1 MHTRTQ
7 CLIKVAAT
15 LAPQVNVGKTCN
27 ICDTLT
33 SSKILRAGMER
44 VPEEGGGAVMM
55 VTPKASPT
63 TACLIL
69 GSIPSKSAAVT
80 MPPAALHH
88 KRFQYMPGYAI

>member
-1 MHTRTQ
+1 MRA
-7 CLIKVAAT
+7 LSKVAAT
-15 LAPQVNVGKTCN
+15 LAPQLNVGKTSN
-27 ICDTLT
+27 IHDTLT

-44 VPEEGGGAVMM
+44 VPEEGGGAVIM

-69 GSIPSKSAAVT
+69 GSIPSKSAVVM

-88 KRFQYMPGYAI
+88 KRFQYMPGYII